1 MTGDPPTLFQARR
14 VCGYERGLIR
24 TRTVHDRRSLPGV
37 TDYVR
42 TYVRTYPPG
51 DQPTSFQLSVH
62 VLDEARTLSKRYPNC
77 VSAYGKC

>member
-1 MTGDPPTLFQARR
+1 MSGVTESMTGDPPTLFQARR

-37 TDYVR
+37 TDYV
-42 TYVRTYPPG
+42 PG